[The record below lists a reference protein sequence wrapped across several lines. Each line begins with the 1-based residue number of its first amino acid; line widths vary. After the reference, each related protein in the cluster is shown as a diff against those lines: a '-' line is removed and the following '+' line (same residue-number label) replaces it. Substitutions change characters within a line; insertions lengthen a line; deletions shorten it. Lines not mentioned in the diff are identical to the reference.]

1 MNSLKILVGI
11 LFGPLALSVF
21 IELIGSSTSSGT
33 VGERK
38 IVFFCFDNGSVYFFS
53 NTCKKVI
60 KVVRNLFGT
69 GY

>member
-1 MNSLKILVGI
+1 MLVGI
-11 LFGPLALSVF
+11 LFGPLALFVYS
-21 IELIGSSTSSGT
+21 ELIRSSTPSGT
-33 VGERK
+33 IGERK
-38 IVFFCFDNGSVYFFS
+38 IVFLVSGPRFFS